1 MNYRYLIVSLAI
13 GLMAFSGVSL
23 AETNGNEKTVRNNK
37 NSNAQTQMKMMFWMQ
52 QRQQLEASLSQKMS
66 ERTNIEKALETVAR
80 MKEKDQQYGLAK
92 YKAEVE
98 KQEKMLT
105 QRLSVLDSEI
115 SKVQKKLSTKF
126 K

>member
-1 MNYRYLIVSLAI
+1 MNYRYLIVTLAI
-13 GLMAFSGVSL
+13 GLMAFSGVSF
-23 AETNGNEKTVRNNK
+23 AETKGNEKAVSNNK
-37 NSNAQTQMKMMFWMQ
+37 NSNPQAQMRMMFWMQ
-52 QRQQLEASLSQKMS
+52 ERQQLEASLNQKMS

-80 MKEKDQQYGLAK
+80 MKEKDQQHGLAK
-92 YKAEVE
+92 YKVEVE

-115 SKVQKKLSTKF
+115 SKVQKKLSAKF